1 MIWFR
6 TVHFCSHFGT
16 GHGRKPTPKSM
27 PHDLHRSAQI
37 IGGWKRHGIGTD
49 CRGCRGLR
57 ATLCAFVPLPWKP
70 SLSTL
75 PFHPIVYPFLQSH
88 TSKFKSW
95 QITVGRPSF
104 RYIPNYV
111 EPFVGVVQFAFQ
123 FAAATWKPFVGKSSS
138 GSVYF
143 GNPT

>member
-1 MIWFR
+1 MIFLR
-6 TVHFCSHFGT
+6 FF
-16 GHGRKPTPKSM
+16 PFF
-27 PHDLHRSAQI
+27 HDYVAI
-37 IGGWKRHGIGTD
+37 FFPWNVWYVWKRHGIGTD
-49 CRGCRGLR
+49 CRGLR

-95 QITVGRPSF
+95 QIITVGRPSF

-111 EPFVGVVQFAFQ
+111 EPLMGLFNLLRQ
-123 FAAATWKPFVGKSSS
+123 P
-138 GSVYF
+138 
-143 GNPT
+143 GNGLLGNLPWDPCILETLLEGQH